1 MARPLR
7 LEFPGALYH
16 VTARGNARQDIFFG
30 DADHAAFLD
39 VLAET
44 CAHQRWRC
52 HAYCLMT
59 NHYHLVVETEDANLS
74 HGMRQINGVYTQN
87 FNRRHGRVGHLL
99 QGRYKAILVDKEGYL
114 KELARYVVLNPVRAG
129 LVGRPE
135 DWRWSSYR
143 ATAGEVAPPV
153 WLETDWLLSQLAGDR
168 QRARAVYK
176 DFVREGRGMGS
187 PWNQLRQQIYLGLE
201 RFVEEMQRRLEP
213 GRDLSEVPGTQ
224 RRHPPKPLASYAS
237 TYSERHEAMVQA
249 YRSGAYSQAEI
260 ARHFGVH
267 YSTVS
272 RALRRREGAAG

>member
-16 VTARGNARQDIFFG
+16 VTARGNARADIFLG
-30 DADHAAFLD
+30 DADHAAFLG
-39 VLAET
+39 VLADT
-44 CAHQRWRC
+44 CARQRWRC

-74 HGMRQINGVYTQN
+74 QGMRQINGVHTQE
-87 FNRRHGRVGHLL
+87 FNRRHRRVGHLF

-114 KELARYVVLNPVRAG
+114 KELARHVVLNPVRAG
-129 LVGRPE
+129 LVRRPE

-143 ATAGEVAPPV
+143 AMAGEVAPPV
-153 WLETDWLLSQLAGDR
+153 WLETDWLLGQLGGDR
-168 QRARAVYK
+168 RRARAVYK
-176 DFVREGRGMGS
+176 NFVAEGRGIGS
-187 PWNQLRQQIYLGLE
+187 PWRELRQQIYLGSE
-201 RFVEEMQRRLEP
+201 RFVEEMQGRLEP
-213 GRDLSEVPGTQ
+213 GRDLAEVPSVQ
-224 RRHPPKPLASYAS
+224 RRQAPMPLATYAS
-237 TYSERHEAMVQA
+237 ACSDRHQAMVQA

-272 RALRRREGAAG
+272 RALRRREKGTG